1 MIFSGRGRA
10 GGAGSCPTVGAGI
23 VSPAGVQNAGAA
35 DSAPDDHFAAGP
47 HCRVKLSGSGRAG
60 GAGSNP
66 VVGAGNRQTG
76 AVSPAGV
83 QIAAAAGSAPDDH
96 FGAGPHCRVKVSGSG
111 RAGGAGSCPTVGA
124 GIVSPAGVKI
134 AAAIKSAPDD
144 HFAAGPHCRVIFSG
158 SGRVGGARGC
168 PRVVCAANRRTGYHR
183 KCVVRA
189 YCRDG
194 HRDLRF
200 GFSQP

>member
-1 MIFSGRGRA
+1 AGPHCRVLVSGSGRA

-23 VSPAGVQNAGAA
+23 VSPPGVKKAAAA
-35 DSAPDDHFAAGP
+35 DSAPDDHFAAGPHCRVKVSGSGRAGGAGSCPIVGAGIVSPPGVQNAAAADPAPGAPFPAGP

-83 QIAAAAGSAPDDH
+83 QKAAAVISAPDNH
-96 FGAGPHCRVKVSGSG
+96 FAAGPHCRVKLSASG

-124 GIVSPAGVKI
+124 GFLSTAG
-134 AAAIKSAPDD
+134 
-144 HFAAGPHCRVIFSG
+144 G
-158 SGRVGGARGC
+158 
-168 PRVVCAANRRTGYHR
+168 
-183 KCVVRA
+183 
-189 YCRDG
+189 
-194 HRDLRF
+194 
-200 GFSQP
+200 